1 MTGQLIQVGSGV
13 WTIQREFANEDGS
26 GGSRMTVM
34 GLSGGGLVIHSPVQL
49 DVTLGEEM
57 TGLGRVMAIIAP
69 NHYHHQFIEGWKKA
83 FPSAKLYG
91 SPVLGHK
98 RSDLEFDHW
107 LSDEPPG
114 LWADEIDQAEIK
126 GMPELGEFV
135 FFHREGRTLI
145 VADIVFNYT
154 PEQAAADP
162 GAADGLGPHQRRRD
176 EIVNKTALAQ
186 SVERILQWD
195 FDRVVVSHGEV
206 VEHNGREL
214 FAAGFSFLK

>member
-1 MTGQLIQVGSGV
+1 MTAQLIQVGPGV
-13 WTIQREFANEDGS
+13 WTIQREFTNADGP

-34 GLSGGGLVIHSPVQL
+34 ALSSGGLVIHSPVLL
-49 DVTLGEEM
+49 DVALGEEVM
-57 TGLGRVMAIIAP
+57 GLGRVMAIIAP
-69 NHYHHQFIEGWKKA
+69 NRYHHQFIDGWKKG

-91 SPVLGHK
+91 SPVLGHS
-98 RSDLEFDHW
+98 RSDLEFDNW

-114 LWADEIDQAEIK
+114 LWADEIDQAEIN

-135 FFHREGRTLI
+135 FFHRQGRTL
-145 VADIVFNYT
+145 VVTDIVFNYT
-154 PEQAAADP
+154 PAQAAADP

-176 EIVNKTALAQ
+176 EIVDKAALSQ
-186 SVERILQWD
+186 SVSKILHWD

-206 VEHNGREL
+206 VGQNGREL